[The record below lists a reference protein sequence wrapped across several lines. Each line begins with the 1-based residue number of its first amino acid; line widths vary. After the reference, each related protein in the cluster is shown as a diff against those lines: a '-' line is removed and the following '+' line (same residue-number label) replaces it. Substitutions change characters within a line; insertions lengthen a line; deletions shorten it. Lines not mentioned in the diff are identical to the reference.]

1 MVHVNKKLK
10 KDDSEQKLEDLLF
23 GDNTEDLWTNTGQ
36 EFEQELESEESSNE
50 EEGEGS
56 NEVKPFL
63 KAFYVSTKLNWFF
76 IDVLF

>member
-36 EFEQELESEESSNE
+36 EFEQELESEESNNE

-56 NEVKPFL
+56 NEVKPCL
-63 KAFYVSTKLNWFF
+63 KAFYVSTKLN
-76 IDVLF
+76 